1 MSAVGVSA
9 PAAEPGLAT
18 RLWRRALGLP
28 RLAHIGGGIVLIWL
42 LLALFAPWVAPYDPI
57 AQALDVALQPPGGAH
72 LLGTDN
78 FGRDLLSRIIWG
90 ARLDLQMG
98 VFGVLFPFLIGTS
111 IGALSGYRG
120 GVTDMLLM
128 RLLDITISFPFF
140 VLIIAIV
147 ATLGPGLSSFFI
159 ALALVGWVSYARL
172 VRAQFLVLKHADFV
186 LAARS
191 LGFRPA
197 RIVFSHILPNAIT
210 PAIVFSMSDAVLD
223 ILLGASLSYLG
234 LGIQP
239 PTAEWGLMIAEG
251 QTFIASAWWIA
262 FFPGLAIVSLAI
274 GFSMLADGFAEYFGL
289 RE

>member
-1 MSAVGVSA
+1 VSA
-9 PAAEPGLAT
+9 PGISMGGPIGAT
-18 RLWRRALGLP
+18 ARLRRRLLGLP
-28 RLAHIGGGIVLIWL
+28 RLVYVGAAVVLAWL

-57 AQALDVALQPPGGAH
+57 AQALDVAMQPPSAAH

-90 ARLDLQMG
+90 SRLDLQMG

-120 GVTDMLLM
+120 GIVDILMM

-147 ATLGPGLSSFFI
+147 ATLGSGLASFYI

-172 VRAQFLVLKHADFV
+172 VRAQFLVIKHADFV

-191 LGFRPA
+191 LGFSPL

-210 PAIVFSMSDAVLD
+210 PAVVFSMSDAVID